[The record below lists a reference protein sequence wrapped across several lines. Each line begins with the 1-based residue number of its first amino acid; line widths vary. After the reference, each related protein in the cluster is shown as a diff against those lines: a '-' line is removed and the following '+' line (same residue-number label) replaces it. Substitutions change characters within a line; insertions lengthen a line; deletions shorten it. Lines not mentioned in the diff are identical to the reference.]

1 MTSDRW
7 TDRLSEYIDDAFPA
21 AERARLEAHL
31 AGCAECARTVGELH
45 AVVRAA
51 AALRDAPPERDL
63 WAGIADRIETPVI
76 PFRAAPTARRL
87 SFTLP
92 QLAAASVALVAVSG
106 ALVWALLSRAPAAGG
121 PVAVTPAALPPASA
135 GPLPTPAGPSATA
148 PVAPAGTR
156 LAGLGGDTSS
166 AAGGPAAEPGAARR
180 PERPLGRERTGARR
194 PGAGGAVVLASD
206 ADRRRY
212 DQAVDE
218 LEAVLRRGRGRLQPE
233 TVQALE
239 HSLSTIDNAIAE
251 ARRALTR
258 DPGSPYLNAHLTD
271 SLRRKV
277 ELLQQ
282 VSSLVGQ
289 S

>member
-7 TDRLSEYIDDAFPA
+7 TDRLSEYIDDALPA

-31 AGCAECARTVGELH
+31 AGCAECARTVEELR

-51 AALRDAPPERDL
+51 VALRDAPPERDL
-63 WAGIADRIETPVI
+63 WAGIAGRIETPVI
-76 PFRAAPTARRL
+76 PFHAARTARRL

-135 GPLPTPAGPSATA
+135 GPLPAPAGPSATA

-166 AAGGPAAEPGAARR
+166 AAGAPAAEPGAAPRA
-180 PERPLGRERTGARR
+180 ERPLGRERSGARR
-194 PGAGGAVVLASD
+194 PGAGAAVVLASD

-251 ARRALTR
+251 ARRALAR